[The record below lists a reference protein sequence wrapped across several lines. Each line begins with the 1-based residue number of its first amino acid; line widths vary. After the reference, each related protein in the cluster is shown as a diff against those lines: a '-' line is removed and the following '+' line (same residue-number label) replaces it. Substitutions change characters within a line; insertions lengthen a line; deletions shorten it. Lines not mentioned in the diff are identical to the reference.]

1 MKITQIDRDVCKQL
15 RVDMNEAIRSKL
27 EEYGLEGEFLNGSYD
42 DELVT
47 FKVEIK
53 VAGTLDKREKQL
65 ASSLIHYVKYLAQD
79 LEVDEEEIL
88 NKEYRESSGSKWGT
102 CHYYKLV
109 GYNAKAKRYPLIMQN
124 IKDGKRYRFPESFVR
139 NTSFYSKYRALEDRG
154 EY

>member
-88 NKEYRESSGSKWGT
+88 NKEYRES
-102 CHYYKLV
+102 
-109 GYNAKAKRYPLIMQN
+109 
-124 IKDGKRYRFPESFVR
+124 
-139 NTSFYSKYRALEDRG
+139 
-154 EY
+154 

>member
-27 EEYGLEGEFLNGSYD
+27 KEYGLEGEFLNGSYD

-88 NKEYRESSGSKWGT
+88 NKEYCESAGRGCIS
-102 CHYYKLV
+102 HYYKLV
-109 GYNAKAKRYPLIMQN
+109 GFNAKAKRYPLIMQN
-124 IKDGKRYRFPESFVR
+124 MKDGKRYRFPESFVR
-139 NTSFYSKYRALEDRG
+139 NTSFYSRYRALEDKG